1 VSIGKSPRE
10 RGIIGSPAW
19 GHHLH
24 SRRREPPPLITN
36 QKLQSSASGGIE
48 GFAIEPIPEA
58 LKVVRWP
65 DLFLL
70 VSNFLINPSTI
81 LIGGLAVASGLS
93 FWATILSSTLGIV
106 FAFAA
111 YIVMAT
117 VGVDYGITGQVACRM
132 VFGIRGAK
140 WLPSVM
146 RTMASAYWFA
156 VQTIVG
162 ATVMVAIAHQ
172 WTGRTYSVVRT
183 GMVLAALQVLI
194 ALIGYRWLKLIS
206 RFALPVK
213 VAGIVYLFWV
223 LEQTPAASYGAPAVL
238 HFHSHP
244 GGGYLLAAV
253 WLNSL
258 TGAWLTM
265 ITDAADFCR
274 YTRSRADMWW
284 GTMLAGILATAFSVS
299 LGAYGAAASLGR
311 QPNPFSLAA
320 DVHPQ
325 WLTLLV
331 LLIVIALDEIT
342 INVMNLYTGGLS
354 LSNLWEGPG
363 RFWNTLA
370 VGMVSTFL
378 SAFPVLLDRLV
389 PLTTALGNLFAPL
402 AGVLL
407 FHYLF
412 VAHMRIDVPALFDPQ
427 GIYRYWHGV
436 NVTAV
441 VWCFLGGGVYYL
453 LPVGALPAVIVPLL
467 TGAGYWLSMQW
478 QAHPQPEY
486 GLEVSPGE

>member
-1 VSIGKSPRE
+1 METDS
-10 RGIIGSPAW
+10 
-19 GHHLH
+19 
-24 SRRREPPPLITN
+24 N
-36 QKLQSSASGGIE
+36 SAIE
-48 GFAIEPIPEA
+48 GFAIEPIPDE
-58 LKVVRWP
+58 LRTVRWP

-93 FWATILSSTLGIV
+93 FWTTILSSTLGIV
-106 FAFAA
+106 VAFAA
-111 YIVMAT
+111 YVVMAT

-132 VFGIRGAK
+132 VFGIQGAK
-140 WLPSVM
+140 WLPSIM
-146 RTMASAYWFA
+146 RTIASAYWFA
-156 VQTIVG
+156 MQTIVG
-162 ATVMVAIAHQ
+162 ATVIVAIRHQ
-172 WTGRTYSVVRT
+172 WTGGNYSVVRT
-183 GMVLAALQVLI
+183 GMVLAALQVFF
-194 ALIGYRWLKLIS
+194 ALIGYNWLKLIS
-206 RFALPVK
+206 RFGLPVK

-223 LEQTPAASYGAPAVL
+223 LVHTPNVSYRPTIAL
-238 HFHSHP
+238 HFHTYAHGYL

-284 GTMLAGILATAFSVS
+284 GTMLAGVLATGFSVS
-299 LGAYGAAASLGR
+299 LGAYGAAASLGA

-320 DVHPQ
+320 TIHPQ
-325 WLTLLV
+325 WLTLFV
-331 LLIVIALDEIT
+331 LLVVIALDEIT

-354 LSNLWEGPG
+354 LSNLFEGPG
-363 RFWNTLA
+363 RFWNTLF
-370 VGMVSTFL
+370 VGVVSTVL

-412 VAHMRIDVPALFDPQ
+412 IAHMRVDVPALFDPK
-427 GIYRYWHGV
+427 GIYHYWHGV

-441 VWCFLGGGVYYL
+441 LWCFLGGGIYYL
-453 LPVGALPAVIVPLL
+453 LPTAALPAVTVPLI
-467 TGAGYWLSMQW
+467 TGAGYMLTWRLQERR
-478 QAHPQPEY
+478 QPEIENGKDY
-486 GLEVSPGE
+486 SLQAEPD

>member
-1 VSIGKSPRE
+1 VG
-10 RGIIGSPAW
+10 AV
-19 GHHLH
+19 
-24 SRRREPPPLITN
+24 
-36 QKLQSSASGGIE
+36 E
-48 GFAIEPIPEA
+48 GFAIEPIPQA

-93 FWATILSSTLGIV
+93 VEATILSSTLGIV
-106 FAFAA
+106 FAFGA
-111 YIVMAT
+111 YVVIAT

-146 RTMASAYWFA
+146 RTLASSYWFA

-172 WTGRTYSVVRT
+172 WTGHNYSVVRT
-183 GMVLAALQVLI
+183 GLLLAALQVLI
-194 ALIGYRWLKLIS
+194 ALIGYEWLKLIS
-206 RFALPVK
+206 RFSLPVK
-213 VAGIVYLFWV
+213 VLGIVYLFWV
-223 LEQTPAASYGAPAVL
+223 VGHTPGASYREPAVM
-238 HFHSHP
+238 HFHTHP
-244 GGGYLLAAV
+244 GGGYLLGAV

-320 DVHPQ
+320 AVDPK

-354 LSNLWEGPG
+354 LSNLFEGPG
-363 RFWNTLA
+363 RFWNTLF
-370 VGMVSTFL
+370 VGIVSTLL

-412 VAHMRIDVPALFDPQ
+412 VARMRIDLPALFDEL

-436 NVTAV
+436 NVTAM
-441 VWCFLGGGVYYL
+441 VWCFLGGGIYYL
-453 LPVGALPAVIVPLL
+453 LPVGALPAVIVPLI
-467 TGAGYWLSMQW
+467 TGAGYLLTMQW
-478 QAHPQPEY
+478 KTGAHAEYEPEASSSGKGH
-486 GLEVSPGE
+486 GLPDKASNSTLD